1 MNIKT
6 YIERR
11 DILSNTRFLITSS
24 GEGYFL
30 EDGEKFTRKEF
41 AKRYPLP
48 ISFVFHNSANA
59 DGSKSYLGT
68 D

>member
-6 YIERR
+6 YIERVE
-11 DILSNTRFLITSS
+11 ILTYTPFFIAST
-24 GEGYFL
+24 GDGYYV
-30 EDGEKFTRKEF
+30 EDGVRYTRKEF
-41 AKRYPLP
+41 NKKYPLP
-48 ISFVFHNSANA
+48 ISLVFHNSANA